1 MHSRTRRA
9 SHAHPPRPAGAMHMH
24 PGRVMRR
31 VMHLHAMHTLAV
43 LVLVPVLLLLQGDA
57 RAQGGYEAADARP
70 VPSSIGAGILLSWEA
85 GVPLDLSRRAG
96 AVEWCAC
103 DGRGV
108 SWSHEVALGG
118 LLRLANLPWNGTAL
132 TARLALAAGAGRF
145 TSHPYV
151 TDPVLDPVSNVVV
164 TPTVE
169 FVAEARPVSLGADL
183 RIELPVGDR
192 IALEAGPWFQARLGG
207 TFTLHE
213 RLVAP
218 RSLQA
223 GGFSG
228 GERLV
233 ADGRRIASE
242 QFTGG
247 IAAGLVWNAP
257 LAGDRLLRI
266 GLGARLDLPALE
278 LRQGLRAISSMFD
291 VALVFGGTAARIE
304 PPLPPRLSAMWAPV
318 VRTEA
323 PPADVERR
331 LGASIDLFSRDA
343 AGERMQRAMVRTTRV
358 RMEQTCVLH
367 PVIPFERHAAGI
379 PSRYVLVPQER
390 TSSYV
395 TDRLARPTPVELVY
409 DILNVIGYR
418 MRIHSGASLVVRGS
432 SAPDEAPALALARAE
447 TVAQYLRG
455 TWGIAASRLRIET
468 GAPSAAVRTGA
479 LGQPDDLCAVEF
491 SAPESSPLLAPWHSA
506 WDVEDFTITPVFLD
520 PAIVSDADIASW
532 RIRIAQ
538 ADREIATFTSARE
551 AMQDHVDLSVLV
563 RERDGALPPLS
574 VTFEVTERTG
584 RTITAHDTLEI
595 VSADDR
601 VFGASE
607 LLPPRSRTVETWV
620 VDGSDLTLSQSGRRN
635 RAFLRDIVAGMS
647 TGDAV
652 AIAPLLEGGAGAA
665 LATAQQRRERAQH
678 VASVL
683 LIEAG
688 ERKPTIHLTGGRYT
702 YAAPSGD
709 LPELGF
715 LTSLVVVT
723 IEREAARR

>member
-1 MHSRTRRA
+1 MQTPTR
-9 SHAHPPRPAGAMHMH
+9 HAPPPHPPRTARRMRPCVALWAAMLVSGMCLPAA
-24 PGRVMRR
+24 
-31 VMHLHAMHTLAV
+31 
-43 LVLVPVLLLLQGDA
+43 DA
-57 RAQGGYEAADARP
+57 RAQGGFEAADARP
-70 VPSSIGAGILLSWEA
+70 TTSSIGAGILLSWEA

-108 SWSHEVALGG
+108 SWSHEVALGA

-132 TARLALAAGAGRF
+132 STRLTLGAGMGRF

-169 FVAEARPVSLGADL
+169 FVAEARPVSLAADV
-183 RIELPVGDR
+183 RVELPVGTR
-192 IALEAGPWFQARLGG
+192 LALEAGPWFQARLAG

-213 RLVAP
+213 RLVEP
-218 RSLQA
+218 RTLQA

-233 ADGRRIASE
+233 AEGRRIASE

-266 GLGARLDLPALE
+266 GLGARLDLPALD
-278 LRQGLRAISSMFD
+278 LRQGLRAISSMLD

-323 PPADVERR
+323 PAADVERR

-367 PVIPFERHAAGI
+367 PVIPFEKHAAGI

-390 TSSYV
+390 ASSYV
-395 TDRLARPTPVELVY
+395 TDRLGRPTPVELVY

-418 MRIHSGASLVVRGS
+418 MRIHSSESLVVRGS
-432 SAPDEAPALALARAE
+432 SSPDEAPALALARADA
-447 TVAQYLRG
+447 VAQYLRS
-455 TWGIAASRLRIET
+455 TWGIAAPRLRIET
-468 GAPSAAVRTGA
+468 GPPSAAARTGP

-491 SAPESSPLLAPWHSA
+491 SAPDGSPLLAPWHSA

-520 PAIVSDADIASW
+520 PAIVSDDDIASW

-538 ADREIATFTSARE
+538 ADREIATFTSAPE

-563 RERDGALPPLS
+563 RGRDGALPPLS
-574 VTFEVTERTG
+574 VTFEVTDRTG
-584 RTITAHDTLEI
+584 RTITARDTLEI
-595 VSADDR
+595 VSAGDG
-601 VFGASE
+601 VFGSSE
-607 LLPPRSRTVETWV
+607 LLPPRTRTVETWV
-620 VDGSDLTLSQSGRRN
+620 VDGSDLTLSQRGRRN
-635 RAFLRDIVAGMS
+635 RGFLRDIVAGMS
-647 TGDAV
+647 TGDAIT
-652 AIAPLLEGGAGAA
+652 IAPLLEGGAGAA

-688 ERKPTIHLTGGRYT
+688 ERKPAIHLAGGRYT

-723 IEREAARR
+723 IEREAVRR